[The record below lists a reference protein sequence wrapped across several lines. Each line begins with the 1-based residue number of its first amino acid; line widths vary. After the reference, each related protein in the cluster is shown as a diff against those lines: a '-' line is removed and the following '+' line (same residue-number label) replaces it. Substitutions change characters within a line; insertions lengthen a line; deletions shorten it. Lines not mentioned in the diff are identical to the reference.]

1 MAKLNIFEIFG
12 NIPSDLSENLKVY
25 CPSIGKYCLIS
36 DGDGRYPIRV
46 FYDSP
51 TELPSFELFL
61 TAYGTL
67 DSNFPNGEPFIYP
80 SCEHMAWDGWQEVL
94 FRSGHYVTDGNVI
107 AEVSEVKKDSN
118 GNATLVL
125 RSYIPASDSMYISF
139 PSPNI
144 RGYRFANGAEI
155 AKFKD
160 NCDKRILVMPNNAFD
175 GFTVVGLDGSENNE
189 KLASIQSNSEKL
201 ISMSTNGYAYQSS
214 NNKGCYPK
222 YHYLTYNA
230 KNGRR
235 ITICG
240 CLTKEKIPVSD
251 LIVKLKGK
259 KITIDSKFIE
269 KKRLSIGYAICSK
282 EDEYIEEKGKH
293 IAMQRSHYR
302 KIGEIDSKFSGQFY
316 NELIKGILLS
326 TAKHIEQNISK
337 FIKNSKGEKV

>member
-67 DSNFPNGEPFIYP
+67 DNNFPNGEPFIYP

-139 PSPNI
+139 PSQNI

-175 GFTVVGLDGSENNE
+175 GFTV
-189 KLASIQSNSEKL
+189 
-201 ISMSTNGYAYQSS
+201 STNGYAYQSS

-235 ITICG
+235 ITIRG
-240 CLTKEKIPVSD
+240 CLTKEKIPVSG